1 MFLDTARIHVKGG
14 DGGHGAVSFRR
25 EKYVPAGGPDG
36 GDGGR
41 GGDVILEVDE
51 GLWTLMDFKYR
62 VHYRAENGRNGEGA
76 NRYGRQGEDLVI
88 KVPPGTAVKD
98 EASGE
103 YIADLTE
110 HGQRAVVARG
120 GRGGRGNA
128 QFKTPV
134 RQAPRFAEKGEP
146 GEERWLIL
154 ELRVIADAGL
164 VGMPNA
170 GKSTLLS
177 RISAARPKI
186 APYPFTTLT
195 PNLGVVYIGEGQ
207 SFVAADIPGLVEG
220 AHAGVGLGHD
230 FLRHVERTR
239 ALIHVVDVAGLEGRD
254 PVADFHAINE
264 ELRLFRPELAERPQL
279 VAANKVDLEE
289 GRRNL
294 ERFRTEVESLGYR
307 VFPISAATGEGVDK
321 LVYAAWELIRELPR
335 PEPVAVQPAA
345 LADSRRRPAP
355 LREYTIRRD
364 GDLLVVEG
372 EGLARLIARLDL
384 NNDEAVRFLQKVF
397 GDIGLNDALRA
408 AGVRHGDTVVV
419 AGVEFEFED
428 EDWDQDG
435 DAD

>member
-1 MFLDTARIHVKGG
+1 MFLDTARIYVKGG

-62 VHYRAENGRNGEGA
+62 VHYKAENGRNGEGG
-76 NRYGRQGEDLVI
+76 NRYGRDGADLVI

-98 EASGE
+98 EATGE
-103 YIADLTE
+103 YLADLTE
-110 HGQRAVVARG
+110 PGQRVVVARG

-154 ELRVIADAGL
+154 ELRVIADVGL

-177 RISAARPKI
+177 RVSAARPKI

-195 PNLGVVYIGEGQ
+195 PNLGVVSLGTGQ
-207 SFVAADIPGLVEG
+207 SFVVADIPGLVEG

-239 ALIHVVDVAGLEGRD
+239 VLIHVVDVSGLEGRD
-254 PVADFHAINE
+254 PVDDFRAINE
-264 ELRLFRPELAERPQL
+264 ELRLYRPELAEKPQL
-279 VAANKVDLEE
+279 VAANKLDLEE
-289 GRRNL
+289 ARRNL
-294 ERFRTEVESLGYR
+294 GRFQAEVESLGYR
-307 VFPISAATGEGVDK
+307 VFPISAATGEG
-321 LVYAAWELIRELPR
+321 LQELMYAAWEILKDLPR
-335 PEPVAVQPAA
+335 PQPVPVQPDLPAA
-345 LADSRRRPAP
+345 RRRPAP
-355 LREYTIRRD
+355 LSEYTIRQED
-364 GDLLVVEG
+364 GVFVVEG

-384 NNDEAVRFLQKVF
+384 NNEEAVRFLQKVF
-397 GDIGLNDALRA
+397 SDIGLNDALRA
-408 AGVRHGDTVVV
+408 EGVRHGDIVRV

-428 EDWDQDG
+428 EE
-435 DAD
+435 

>member
-1 MFLDTARIHVKGG
+1 MFLDTARIYVKGG

-62 VHYRAENGRNGEGA
+62 VHYKAENGRNGEGG
-76 NRYGRQGEDLVI
+76 NRYGRDGADLVI

-98 EASGE
+98 EATGE
-103 YIADLTE
+103 YLADLTE
-110 HGQRAVVARG
+110 PGQRVVVARG

-154 ELRVIADAGL
+154 ELRVIADVGL

-177 RISAARPKI
+177 RVSAARPKI

-195 PNLGVVYIGEGQ
+195 PNLGVVSLGTGQ
-207 SFVAADIPGLVEG
+207 SFVVADIPGLVEG

-239 ALIHVVDVAGLEGRD
+239 VLIHVVDVSGLEGRD
-254 PVADFHAINE
+254 PVDDFRAINE
-264 ELRLFRPELAERPQL
+264 ELRLYRPELAEKPQL
-279 VAANKVDLEE
+279 VAANKLDLEE
-289 GRRNL
+289 ARRNL
-294 ERFRTEVESLGYR
+294 GRFQAEVESLGYR
-307 VFPISAATGEGVDK
+307 VFPISAATGEG
-321 LVYAAWELIRELPR
+321 LQELMYAAWEILKDLPR
-335 PEPVAVQPAA
+335 PQPVPVRADLQAA
-345 LADSRRRPAP
+345 RRRPAP
-355 LREYTIRRD
+355 LSEYTIRQED
-364 GDLLVVEG
+364 GVFVVEG
-372 EGLARLIARLDL
+372 EGLARLMARLDL
-384 NNDEAVRFLQKVF
+384 NNEEAVRFLQKVF
-397 GDIGLNDALRA
+397 SDIGLNDALRA
-408 AGVRHGDTVVV
+408 QGVRHGDIVRV

-428 EDWDQDG
+428 EE
-435 DAD
+435 